1 MICIFSILGSDDTRI
16 YNVAS
21 DVTQFQP
28 SITIV
33 PYNLIDVLWWR
44 NEGMEMYV
52 CKPWTWRN

>member
-33 PYNLIDVLWWR
+33 PYNLIDVL
-44 NEGMEMYV
+44 
-52 CKPWTWRN
+52 